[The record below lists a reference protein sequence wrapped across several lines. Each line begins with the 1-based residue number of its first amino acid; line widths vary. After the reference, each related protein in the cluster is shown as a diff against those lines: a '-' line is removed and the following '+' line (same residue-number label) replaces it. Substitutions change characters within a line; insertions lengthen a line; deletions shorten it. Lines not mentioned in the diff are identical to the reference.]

1 MREAGKRRRTIAQ
14 SSGSGTARVFFA
26 LWPDQPLRRQLAMWA
41 GTAAQEC
48 GGRTM
53 RTENLHL
60 TLVFVGNVAR
70 ERLPLLHE
78 IAASL
83 AMPDVKFDVDRIG
96 CWRHNHIVWAA
107 PAVVPQ
113 ALPRFVAG
121 MEAALRDT
129 GFALD
134 ERPYV
139 PHVTLVRNARRGPAA
154 ESIGPARWEAGRF
167 VLVESVS
174 GKNGVRYDVVGEWGT
189 KRKG

>member
-1 MREAGKRRRTIAQ
+1 M
-14 SSGSGTARVFFA
+14 FFA
-26 LWPDQPLRRQLAMWA
+26 LWPDQPLRRQLAVLA
-41 GTAAQEC
+41 QAATQEC
-48 GGRTM
+48 GGRAM

-60 TLVFVGNVAR
+60 TLVFIGNVAH

-83 AMPDVKFDVDRIG
+83 ALPSLNFVVDRIG
-96 CWRHNHIVWAA
+96 YWRHNRIGWAA
-107 PAVVPQ
+107 PTVVPQ
-113 ALPRFVAG
+113 ALARFVAG
-121 MEAALRDT
+121 MEAALRNA

-154 ESIGPARWEAGRF
+154 ESVGPARWDAERF

-174 GKNGVRYDVVGEWGT
+174 GENGVRYDVIGEWGT
-189 KRKG
+189 KRSG

>member
-1 MREAGKRRRTIAQ
+1 M
-14 SSGSGTARVFFA
+14 FFA
-26 LWPDQPLRRQLAMWA
+26 LWPDQPLRRQLAVWA
-41 GTAAQEC
+41 RTAAQEC
-48 GGRTM
+48 GGRAM

-60 TLVFVGNVAR
+60 TLVFIGNVTR

-83 AMPDVKFDVDRIG
+83 AMPDLKFDVDRIG

-113 ALPRFVAG
+113 GLARFVAD
-121 MEAALRDT
+121 MEAALRKG
-129 GFALD
+129 GFVLD

-139 PHVTLVRNARRGPAA
+139 PHVTLVRNARRGPAV
-154 ESIGPARWEAGRF
+154 ESIGPARWGVRRF

-174 GKNGVRYDVVGEWGT
+174 GEHGVRYDPIGEWGARQ
-189 KRKG
+189 KR